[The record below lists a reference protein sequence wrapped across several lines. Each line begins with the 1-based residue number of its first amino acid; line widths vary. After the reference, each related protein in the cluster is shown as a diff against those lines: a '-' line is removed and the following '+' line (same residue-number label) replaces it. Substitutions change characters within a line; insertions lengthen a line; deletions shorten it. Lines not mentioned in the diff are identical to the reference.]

1 MERRIT
7 HALLANWLCKH
18 FRLPIHAH
26 NRQPEN
32 PFISNSASE
41 SVSSSARAL
50 PPCARNPLHRRHH
63 KGRRWHNRPMC
74 RTRAISCRNGKRPR
88 SRPMCRR
95 RAILHGRNR
104 THRGH
109 RNGTHR
115 ARPNRTNRNRPHPS
129 IRHRRVR
136 NRRAGN
142 TPCRLP
148 VSPWGQAMERGR
160 NNACRQNGN
169 APSAG
174 ATNGS
179 LKTRRIAESADSP
192 RPSSRSRHTPSDRR
206 SQTLFWAT
214 NGVGKAEWQRGQENG
229 A

>member
-1 MERRIT
+1 MQT
-7 HALLANWLCKH
+7 
-18 FRLPIHAH
+18 

-50 PPCARNPLHRRHH
+50 LPCARNPSHRRHR
-63 KGRRWHNRPMC
+63 KGRRWHNRLMC
-74 RTRAISCRNGKRPR
+74 RTRAISCRNGKHPR
-88 SRPMCRR
+88 SRPMRRR

-115 ARPNRTNRNRPHPS
+115 ARPSRTNRSHPHPS
-129 IRHRRVR
+129 NPHRRVR

-142 TPCRLP
+142 TPCRLRAEQE
-148 VSPWGQAMERGR
+148 GQTAWRGR

-169 APSAG
+169 VPAQ
-174 ATNGS
+174 
-179 LKTRRIAESADSP
+179 
-192 RPSSRSRHTPSDRR
+192 
-206 SQTLFWAT
+206 QTA
-214 NGVGKAEWQRGQENG
+214 A
-229 A
+229 